1 MSSAGSVVDGKY
13 KVTGLCSSAGGMGT
27 VLFVSPLAL
36 PDTRLVLKYCNHTD
50 DDTKNRF
57 RREVRVMQSFNGSP
71 YVAPVLD
78 ANLEHSPPY
87 FVMPFFE
94 HGDLMNQ
101 AAHLRQDLA
110 VAEQYL
116 NRMMTAS
123 SNYTA
128 RTSTI
133 ETSSPRISS

>member
-94 HGDLMNQ
+94 HGDLVNQ

-110 VAEQYL
+110 VAEQCKRL
-116 NRMMTAS
+116 ANAS
-123 SNYTA
+123 
-128 RTSTI
+128 
-133 ETSSPRISS
+133 